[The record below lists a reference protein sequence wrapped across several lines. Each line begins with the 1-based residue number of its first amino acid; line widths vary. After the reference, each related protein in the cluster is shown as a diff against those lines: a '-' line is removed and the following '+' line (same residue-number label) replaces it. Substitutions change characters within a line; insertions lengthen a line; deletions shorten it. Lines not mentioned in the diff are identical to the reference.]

1 MPRRVEFGA
10 STFCASCYAN
20 EQCGANGLPLT
31 PNSIRILGRFQKL
44 KSVEHPNLCAYVDLV
59 RIKHG
64 MSLLFLFSCLCIN
77 TLSLVKVLIP
87 LGFYGFF
94 FVLKQECLFTLTA
107 VKSSGSFD
115 RINGGCR
122 IFVCRHMRC
131 LVLIKS

>member
-1 MPRRVEFGA
+1 VEFGA

-64 MSLLFLFSCLCIN
+64 MSLLFLFSCLSIN

-94 FVLKQECLFTLTA
+94 CSETGMFIYPDCGEK
-107 VKSSGSFD
+107 
-115 RINGGCR
+115 
-122 IFVCRHMRC
+122 
-131 LVLIKS
+131 

>member
-64 MSLLFLFSCLCIN
+64 ISLFLVYCFL
-77 TLSLVKVLIP
+77 
-87 LGFYGFF
+87 Y
-94 FVLKQECLFTLTA
+94 
-107 VKSSGSFD
+107 
-115 RINGGCR
+115 
-122 IFVCRHMRC
+122 M
-131 LVLIKS
+131 LVLLSAALLTFCAFCASMTFLSHKL

>member
-64 MSLLFLFSCLCIN
+64 MLLFPVLRFCYIVVSSLARLL
-77 TLSLVKVLIP
+77 TL
-87 LGFYGFF
+87 LGFGGYM
-94 FVLKQECLFTLTA
+94 TLLYD
-107 VKSSGSFD
+107 KLWLC
-115 RINGGCR
+115 GCR
-122 IFVCRHMRC
+122 IFICR
-131 LVLIKS
+131 